1 MSLCRSFVALARFAH
16 LHRIRI
22 GQRSDN
28 LASQLFVCSL
38 ILHVSAYQ
46 GRDDRWQ
53 GSEEHHEGWSRKSP
67 TENVADPDQVKQK
80 GKGTGKRTREERK
93 EQKREDRKERKR
105 QRSLSEKRSKW
116 KDFCDSG
123 KDSDD
128 DAEEDVQE
136 SSAGASGSAAPAP
149 KKEEQHAKSLMC
161 CDCEEDGTRFTLAT
175 LCVRDWEGT
184 LVCICRRCYNLNPRP
199 LPKIEVA
206 TAPSGDGASTGKGR
220 SRAND
225 DDEPPMDFEEF
236 QRRSWNL
243 RKKNTRAACRVLGF
257 KKANKEI
264 EKEANESL
272 RSYKK
277 RLFGAARRL
286 ALGLVS
292 SFERMSDTQRKEAE
306 EAWDWWAGEQ
316 AAIARNPDHVPPNVA
331 PMALLPA
338 SAAQYLATI
347 TDTLSEFYLC
357 RKLELYDSFLVASG
371 RPLRRHVFLILV
383 ASGRPLR

>member
-1 MSLCRSFVALARFAH
+1 M
-16 LHRIRI
+16 
-22 GQRSDN
+22 
-28 LASQLFVCSL
+28 
-38 ILHVSAYQ
+38 
-46 GRDDRWQ
+46 
-53 GSEEHHEGWSRKSP
+53 
-67 TENVADPDQVKQK
+67 
-80 GKGTGKRTREERK
+80 
-93 EQKREDRKERKR
+93 
-105 QRSLSEKRSKW
+105 
-116 KDFCDSG
+116 
-123 KDSDD
+123 
-128 DAEEDVQE
+128 
-136 SSAGASGSAAPAP
+136 
-149 KKEEQHAKSLMC
+149 
-161 CDCEEDGTRFTLAT
+161 
-175 LCVRDWEGT
+175 
-184 LVCICRRCYNLNPRP
+184 
-199 LPKIEVA
+199 
-206 TAPSGDGASTGKGR
+206 
-220 SRAND
+220 
-225 DDEPPMDFEEF
+225 
-236 QRRSWNL
+236 
-243 RKKNTRAACRVLGF
+243 
-257 KKANKEI
+257 
-264 EKEANESL
+264 